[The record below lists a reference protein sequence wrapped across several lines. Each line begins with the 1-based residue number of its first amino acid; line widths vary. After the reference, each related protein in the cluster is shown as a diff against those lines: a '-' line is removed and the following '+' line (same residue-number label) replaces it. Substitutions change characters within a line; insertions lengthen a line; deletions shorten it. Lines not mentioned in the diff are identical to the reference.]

1 MQRSTTLAFLALF
14 AACGTLEVVD
24 EGNGSG
30 NPADGPTVATITPDR
45 GPVAGGNEVT
55 VSGTGFVEGSA
66 VIIGGV
72 EAEAPI
78 VESETTIRVKVPAG
92 VDVETALDVFV
103 FGPDGFAELPDSYT
117 YNQQPTITGLS
128 ASFGPLAGGASL
140 DVSGQFL
147 QTNNPG
153 TPTVTVAGIEAT
165 SVEVIDDTTIRF
177 QSPAAGPDVV
187 ALPQDVVVTT
197 ANGAVTLEDVY
208 TYVRPGL
215 LIGTRNR
222 LSELGFGIFYF
233 DIDTQRLAK
242 LIDINVIAA
251 RFFVEGSGSILLRH
265 NRRDLSRNVWSRVDT
280 QTGTSEILGEMVEA
294 GTDSVVSIRA
304 TTKVG
309 GSLVAMTSSTL
320 GIVDPANLTF
330 NPIVGGAFGGSR
342 GCLAAKGLS
351 EVFFLESME
360 STLTSVDI
368 NNGTVASGPIVTP
381 TIPVPNP
388 TSLRCHGAAV
398 VGPNLFALFIDQ
410 STSGNPGYLFSIN
423 PATGTATEI
432 ATLPGG
438 VSELELTPPGSFQ

>member
-14 AACGTLEVVD
+14 AACGTLEVAD
-24 EGNGSG
+24 GGGGG
-30 NPADGPTVATITPDR
+30 NPADGPTVASITPER

-55 VSGTGFVEGSA
+55 LSGTGFVEGSA
-66 VIIGGV
+66 VIIGGI

-78 VESETTIRVKVPAG
+78 VENETTIRVTVPAG
-92 VDVETALDVFV
+92 ANVETALDVFV

-117 YNQQPTITGLS
+117 YNQLPTITGLS
-128 ASFGPLAGGASL
+128 AAFGPLAGGATL
-140 DVSGQFL
+140 DVSGEFL

-153 TPTVTVAGIEAT
+153 TPTVTIAGIEAT

-197 ANGAVTLEDVY
+197 ANGAVTLDEAY

-215 LIGTRNR
+215 LIGTRER
-222 LSELGFGIFYF
+222 LAELGFGIFFF
-233 DIDTQRLAK
+233 DIETRRLAK
-242 LIDINVIAA
+242 LIDANIVAA
-251 RFFVEGSGSILLRH
+251 RFYVEGSGTILLRH
-265 NRRDLSRNVWSRVDT
+265 NRRDLSRNVWSRLDT
-280 QTGTSEILGEMVEA
+280 QTGTSEILGEMLEA
-294 GTDSVVSIRA
+294 GTDSVVTVRA

-309 GSLVAMTSSTL
+309 GSLVAMTSSSL

-330 NPIVGGAFGGSR
+330 NPIAGGAFGGSR

-351 EVFFLESME
+351 EVFFLETME

-368 NNGTVASGPIVTP
+368 NNGIAVDGPIVTP
-381 TIPVPNP
+381 AIPVPNP

-410 STSGNPGYLFSIN
+410 SVGGNPGHLFSIN
-423 PATGTATEI
+423 PATGVATEI

-438 VSELELTPPGSFQ
+438 VSELELTPPGNFQ